1 MMLHSF
7 STEFDVEYTTYRED
21 CPTRSRSRPSRSSR
35 RSRKQGWH
43 EPLSSDPRRSEGA
56 PAASSHKGARGARSI
71 GIRARPGRGRRSG
84 WMGVRSVMGR
94 VERGEIRLC
103 RISGDKRRPVV
114 VLTRASAIPYLT
126 RVTVAPITS
135 TIRSVPTEV
144 VLGVE
149 DGLKHRSAV
158 NLHNAVTV
166 ERKRLETRIAQ
177 LSAARLREVCNAIK
191 FALGCES

>member
-1 MMLHSF
+1 MGIHNLT
-7 STEFDVEYTTYRED
+7 TEFDVEYTTYCED
-21 CPTRSRSRPSRSSR
+21 SPSSSRGRPSRSSR
-35 RSRKQGWH
+35 RSRKPSWH
-43 EPLSSDPRRSEGA
+43 EPLRSDPRRSDGT
-56 PAASSHKGARGARSI
+56 PAASSHKGTRGARSI
-71 GIRARPGRGRRSG
+71 GIRTRPGRGRRSDR
-84 WMGVRSVMGR
+84 MGDRGIVGR
-94 VERGEIRLC
+94 IERGEIRLC

-177 LSAARLREVCNAIK
+177 LSAARLREVCSAIK